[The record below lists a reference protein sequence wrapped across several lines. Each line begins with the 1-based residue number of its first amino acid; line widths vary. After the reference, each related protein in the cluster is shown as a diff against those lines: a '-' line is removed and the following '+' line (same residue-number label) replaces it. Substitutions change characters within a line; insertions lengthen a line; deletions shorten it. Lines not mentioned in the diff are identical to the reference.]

1 MTYYS
6 YLHSPFRT
14 KHIHFG
20 LQYTFYYLS
29 YEPATYN
36 VVFIDGTGLKKDI
49 FDIHF
54 SYYFEI
60 VKKYCICFPNI
71 TLGQIMLR

>member
-20 LQYTFYYLS
+20 LQHTFYDLS
-29 YEPATYN
+29 YEPTTYN
-36 VVFIDGTGLKKDI
+36 VVFIDSIGLKKDI
-49 FDIHF
+49 FVMHF
-54 SYYFEI
+54 SYF
-60 VKKYCICFPNI
+60 F
-71 TLGQIMLR
+71 